1 MELNK
6 IYLGDCYEL
15 IKEIPDK
22 SIDLIITDPP
32 YEMETGGTGKTE
44 LALRFRD
51 RYRDLENNK
60 LDIGMVLSFLK
71 ELERVCKKIYMYIWC
86 NKILLFK
93 LINYYACRQD
103 INLDLITWGKTNPM
117 PLSNN
122 YFLNDTEY
130 CLCIHEKGIGWNA
143 TCGAN
148 VKHKCY
154 MTEVNKVDKED
165 FGHPTIKP
173 IQIIKNFIINSSKE
187 NDVILDPF
195 LGSGTTCVAAKE
207 LGRQYIGIEINE
219 KYYNIAKD
227 RLNGINQKG
236 QTSLFDT
243 DFEQMD
249 LFKGEN

>member
-22 SIDLIITDPP
+22 SIDLIYTDPP
-32 YEMETGGTGKTE
+32 YEMSSGGGGHSALSKRILKTNYVDIVE
-44 LALRFRD
+44 IRNGID
-51 RYRDLENNK
+51 YSI
-60 LDIGMVLSFLK
+60 LDEFCRVL
-71 ELERVCKKIYMYIWC
+71 KKIYVYIWC
-86 NKILLFK
+86 SKDQILPYMKYFIDDKKCLFDV
-93 LINYYACRQD
+93 LF
-103 INLDLITWGKTNPM
+103 WGKTNPTPATNNLYLNNVEYLLVFRENGTYYAKEYELKSKYYIS
-117 PLSNN
+117 PL
-122 YFLNDTEY
+122 
-130 CLCIHEKGIGWNA
+130 
-143 TCGAN
+143 N
-148 VKHKCY
+148 V
-154 MTEVNKVDKED
+154 VDKD
-165 FGHPTIKP
+165 DYDHPTIKP
-173 IQIIKNFIINSSKE
+173 LELVKRHILNSSKE
-187 NDVILDPF
+187 NDIILDPF

-249 LFKGEN
+249 LFGEKTDV